1 MLIRVL
7 LIVFATTGTAFSQS
21 YGEWVIKTD
30 VEMQTTKV
38 KCNKVK
44 SATDGTTKTCFYN
57 CGGKTRTIAVPDRKA
72 CPVIR

>member
-1 MLIRVL
+1 MKSIL
-7 LIVFATTGTAFSQS
+7 LIASLSLFPIET
-21 YGEWVIKTD
+21 INMDMKTD

>member
-1 MLIRVL
+1 MKSIL
-7 LIVFATTGTAFSQS
+7 LIASLSLFPIET
-21 YGEWVIKTD
+21 INMDMKTD

-57 CGGKTRTIAVPDRKA
+57 CGGKTRTIVVADRKA